1 MNLREWIGC
10 LVPVLIGLAINIAII
25 YVVAH
30 FIIKYW

>member
-1 MNLREWIGC
+1 MKLREWIGC
-10 LVPVLIGLAINIAII
+10 LVPALIGLVINISII

>member
-1 MNLREWIGC
+1 MNLREWIGF
-10 LVPVLIGLAINIAII
+10 LVFALIVLVVNISII

>member
-1 MNLREWIGC
+1 MDIEDLAVPTLI
-10 LVPVLIGLAINIAII
+10 LVWLTTVGGLA